1 MWGLPN
7 LFPSFDDRIETSA
20 PVSSFVPANPSEVT
34 HGIRTTDNLVL
45 PQGPGDVVDNQL
57 GFEEAGQA
65 VGLWFGMVWSLAT
78 LPVVTIDGPLPIADA
93 AWAWQSFRITKSAVE
108 AGGEIGAAIDGI
120 IE

>member
-7 LFPSFDDRIETSA
+7 LYPSFDDRIETSS
-20 PVSSFVPANPSEVT
+20 PVSSFVAPKTPRDT
-34 HGIRTTDNLVL
+34 HGVRTTNNLIL
-45 PQGPGDVVDNQL
+45 PEATGDVVEDGL

-65 VGLWFGMVWSLAT
+65 AGLWFGMVWSLAT

-93 AWAWQSFRITKSAVE
+93 AWAWQSFRVTKGAVE
-108 AGGEIGAAIDGI
+108 AGGEIGSIIDGI